1 MEKRKVLVDIAIWA
15 LNIGSSVGI
24 IFANKQVLSVFGF
37 KFGEFPK
44 RLQDDLINI
53 LEARSLQEA

>member
-1 MEKRKVLVDIAIWA
+1 MEKRKVLVDVAIWA

-37 KFGEFPK
+37 KFGESPK
-44 RLQDDLINI
+44 RL
-53 LEARSLQEA
+53 